1 MTLLHRFG
9 IYSVIG
15 TISLMPLLVLPAMI
29 GTLVDETALGEG
41 LAGWSASLNFFGGAA
56 AALLMA
62 LRMHR
67 LDLRRVA
74 LLAFAVAAAG
84 DLASAFTANHAAIF
98 LPIRLVAGIGA
109 GAAYTVV
116 VAAFAR
122 LPDVDRGYGLFV
134 TLQFI
139 VSGLGLYA
147 LPVYSEVL
155 GVEGMFLALVALDF
169 AGLAMTRFLP
179 GRAVDSPGFSGLKTE
194 LHVLLAW
201 ATLLGA
207 LGFAIYEAANT
218 AQFTYVERLG
228 VSLALTDQQV
238 GSALLIASLAGIPGA
253 FVIVLLGSRFGRIV
267 PLTLGIAL
275 SICGLLTLI
284 SGDSFVS
291 YLLGT
296 SLLGFSWAFCL
307 PYIQGLLAELDP
319 HGSAV
324 AAGSASSTI
333 GGSIGPGLAALAV
346 GGGSY
351 TRVLGL
357 AIGLLLAALASFW
370 LASRRLIADK
380 HVTR

>member
-1 MTLLHRFG
+1 M
-9 IYSVIG
+9 S
-15 TISLMPLLVLPAMI
+15 
-29 GTLVDETALGEG
+29 
-41 LAGWSASLNFFGGAA
+41 
-56 AALLMA
+56 
-62 LRMHR
+62 
-67 LDLRRVA
+67 
-74 LLAFAVAAAG
+74 
-84 DLASAFTANHAAIF
+84 SAFTGNHATVF
-98 LPIRLVAGIGA
+98 LLIRLVAGIGA

-155 GVEGMFLALVALDF
+155 GVEGMFLSIAALDVT
-169 AGLAMTRFLP
+169 GLAMTRFLP
-179 GRAVDSPGFSGLKTE
+179 GRAIDAPGFSGLKTE

-207 LGFAIYEAANT
+207 LGFAIFEAANT

-253 FVIVLLGSRFGRIV
+253 FVIVLLGSRFGRV
-267 PLTLGIAL
+267 APLTLGIAL

-284 SGDSFVS
+284 TGDSFAS

-296 SLLGFSWAFCL
+296 SLMGFSWAFCL

-357 AIGLLLAALASFW
+357 SICLLLAALASFW
-370 LASRRLIADK
+370 LANRRAVMD
-380 HVTR
+380 

>member
-1 MTLLHRFG
+1 MTLLQRFG
-9 IYSVIG
+9 VYSVIG

-29 GTLVDETALGEG
+29 GTLVDETALSEAQ
-41 LAGWSASLNFFGGAA
+41 AGWSASLNFFGGAA
-56 AALLMA
+56 AALAMA
-62 LRMHR
+62 LRMHH

-74 LLAFAVAAAG
+74 ILAFTVAALG
-84 DLASAFTANHAAIF
+84 DLASAFTGNHAAVF
-98 LPIRLVAGIGA
+98 LLIRLVAGIGA

-155 GVEGMFLALVALDF
+155 GVEGMFLSIAALDV

-179 GRAVDSPGFSGLKTE
+179 GRAIDAPGFSGLKTE

-207 LGFAIYEAANT
+207 LGFAIFEAANT

-253 FVIVLLGSRFGRIV
+253 FVIVLLGSRFGRV
-267 PLTLGIAL
+267 APLTLGIAL

-284 SGDSFVS
+284 TGDSFAS

-296 SLLGFSWAFCL
+296 SLMGFSWAFCL

-357 AIGLLLAALASFW
+357 SICLLLAALASFW
-370 LASRRLIADK
+370 LASRRAVMD
-380 HVTR
+380 

>member
-1 MTLLHRFG
+1 MTLLGRFG
-9 IYSVIG
+9 VYSVIG

-29 GTLVDETALGEG
+29 GTLVDETALGEAQ
-41 LAGWSASLNFFGGAA
+41 AGWSASLNFFGGAA
-56 AALLMA
+56 AALAMA

-74 LLAFAVAAAG
+74 ILAFTIAALG
-84 DLASAFTANHAAIF
+84 DLASAFTGNHAAAF
-98 LPIRLVAGIGA
+98 LLIRLVAGIGA

-139 VSGLGLYA
+139 VSGLGLYL
-147 LPVYSEVL
+147 LPVYSKVL
-155 GVEGMFLALVALDF
+155 GIEGMFLVLVALDF

-179 GRAVDSPGFSGLKTE
+179 GRAIDAPGFSGLKTE

-207 LGFAIYEAANT
+207 LGFAIFEAANT
-218 AQFTYVERLG
+218 AQFTYLERLG
-228 VSLALTDQQV
+228 VSLTLTDQQI
-238 GSALLIASLAGIPGA
+238 GSSLLIASLAGIPGA
-253 FVIVLLGSRFGRIV
+253 FAIVLLGSRFGRIP
-267 PLTLGIAL
+267 PLTVGISL

-284 SGDSFVS
+284 AADSFLS
-291 YLLGT
+291 YLLGA
-296 SLLGFSWAFCL
+296 SLMGFSWAFCL

-357 AIGLLLAALASFW
+357 SICLLLAALVSFW
-370 LASRRLIADK
+370 LASRRLF
-380 HVTR
+380 VN

>member
-1 MTLLHRFG
+1 MTLLQRFG
-9 IYSVIG
+9 VYSVIG

-29 GTLVDETALGEG
+29 GTLVDETALSEAQ
-41 LAGWSASLNFFGGAA
+41 AGWSASLNFFGGAA
-56 AALLMA
+56 AALAMA
-62 LRMHR
+62 LRMHH

-74 LLAFAVAAAG
+74 ILAFTVAALG
-84 DLASAFTANHAAIF
+84 DLASAFTGNHATVF
-98 LPIRLVAGIGA
+98 LLIRLVAGIGA

-155 GVEGMFLALVALDF
+155 GVEGMFLSIAALDVT
-169 AGLAMTRFLP
+169 GLAMTRFLP
-179 GRAVDSPGFSGLKTE
+179 GRAIDAPGFSGLKTE

-207 LGFAIYEAANT
+207 LGFAIFEAANT

-253 FVIVLLGSRFGRIV
+253 FVIVLLGSRFGRV
-267 PLTLGIAL
+267 APLTLGIAL

-284 SGDSFVS
+284 TGDSFAS

-296 SLLGFSWAFCL
+296 SLMGFSWAFCL

-357 AIGLLLAALASFW
+357 SICLLLAALASFW
-370 LASRRLIADK
+370 LANRRAVMD
-380 HVTR
+380 

>member
-1 MTLLHRFG
+1 MTLLQRFG
-9 IYSVIG
+9 VYSVIG

-29 GTLVDETALGEG
+29 GTLVDETALSEAQ
-41 LAGWSASLNFFGGAA
+41 AGWSASLNFFGGAA
-56 AALLMA
+56 AALAMA
-62 LRMHR
+62 LRMHH

-74 LLAFAVAAAG
+74 ILAFTVAALG
-84 DLASAFTANHAAIF
+84 DLASAFTGNHATVF
-98 LPIRLVAGIGA
+98 LLIRLVAGIGA

-155 GVEGMFLALVALDF
+155 GVEGMFLSIAALDVT
-169 AGLAMTRFLP
+169 GLAMTRFLP
-179 GRAVDSPGFSGLKTE
+179 GRAIDAPGFSGLKTE

-207 LGFAIYEAANT
+207 LGFAIFEAANT

-253 FVIVLLGSRFGRIV
+253 FVIVLLGSRFGRV
-267 PLTLGIAL
+267 APLTLGIAL
-275 SICGLLTLI
+275 DRKS
-284 SGDSFVS
+284 V
-291 YLLGT
+291 
-296 SLLGFSWAFCL
+296 
-307 PYIQGLLAELDP
+307 
-319 HGSAV
+319 V
-324 AAGSASSTI
+324 
-333 GGSIGPGLAALAV
+333 
-346 GGGSY
+346 
-351 TRVLGL
+351 
-357 AIGLLLAALASFW
+357 
-370 LASRRLIADK
+370 
-380 HVTR
+380 

>member
-9 IYSVIG
+9 IYSLIG

-29 GTLVDETALGEG
+29 GTLVDEAALTEAQ
-41 LAGWSASLNFFGGAA
+41 AGWSASLNFFGGAA
-56 AALLMA
+56 AALFLA

-74 LLAFAVAAAG
+74 ILAFAVAALG
-84 DLASAFTANHAAIF
+84 DLASAFLGNNATLF
-98 LPIRLVAGIGA
+98 LPIRLFAGIGA
-109 GAAYTVV
+109 GAAYTVA

-139 VSGLGLYA
+139 VSGLGLYI
-147 LPVYSEVL
+147 LPLYSEAL
-155 GVEGMFLALVALDF
+155 GVEGMFLSIAALDV
-169 AGLAMTRFLP
+169 AGLALTRFLP
-179 GRAVDSPGFSGLKTE
+179 GRAIAGPARSGMKTE

-207 LGFAIYEAANT
+207 LGFAIFEAANT
-218 AQFTYVERLG
+218 AQFTYIERLG
-228 VSLALTDQQV
+228 VSLALTDQQI

-253 FVIVLLGSRFGRIV
+253 FTIVLLGGRFGRMA
-267 PLTLGIAL
+267 PLTFGISL
-275 SICGLLTLI
+275 SICGLLALI
-284 SGDSFVS
+284 TGTSFGS
-291 YLLGT
+291 YLVGA

-324 AAGSASSTI
+324 AAGAASSTI
-333 GGSIGPGLAALAV
+333 GGSIGPGLAALVV
-346 GGGSY
+346 GASY
-351 TRVLGL
+351 TRVFLL
-357 AIGLLLAALASFW
+357 AICLLLAALASFW
-370 LASRRLIADK
+370 LAGRRAIVA
-380 HVTR
+380 